1 MRRPALWWVGLVL
14 IVVSAS
20 ALTYYLCQ
28 IPGESIEVSRKYAGP
43 ATLTGMSKH
52 LHIAVNVL
60 LLAVVGFVG
69 FESMRKNKASPPQE

>member
-14 IVVSAS
+14 IVVSAI

-28 IPGESIEVSRKYAGP
+28 LPPESIEVSRKYSGP

-60 LLAVVGFVG
+60 LLSVIAFVG
-69 FESMRKNKASPPQE
+69 VEAMRKNKTSPPQE